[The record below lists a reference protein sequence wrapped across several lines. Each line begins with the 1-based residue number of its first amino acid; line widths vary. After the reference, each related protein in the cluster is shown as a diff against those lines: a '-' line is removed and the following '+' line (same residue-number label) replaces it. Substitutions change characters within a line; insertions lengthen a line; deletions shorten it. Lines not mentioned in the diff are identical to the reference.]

1 MSIGLPVVAAAL
13 ETKVQGSA
21 APPQK
26 KCRPFAV
33 LRRVQ
38 LQSRQGAW
46 QAPLAVEL
54 HSDPAL
60 KSARNAFSGAD
71 CFPMRVKYED

>member
-1 MSIGLPVVAAAL
+1 MSIGLPVAAAAL
-13 ETKVQGSA
+13 ATKVQGSG
-21 APPQK
+21 APPPK

-33 LRRVQ
+33 LRRVP

-60 KSARNAFSGAD
+60 KSARNAFEGAR
-71 CFPMRVKYED
+71 CFRMGVKYVD